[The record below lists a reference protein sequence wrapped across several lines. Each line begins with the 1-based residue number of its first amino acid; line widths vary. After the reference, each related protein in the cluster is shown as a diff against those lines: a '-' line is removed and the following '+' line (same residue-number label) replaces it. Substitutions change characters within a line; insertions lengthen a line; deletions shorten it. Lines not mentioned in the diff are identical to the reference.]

1 MAGILAS
8 TQTITAANS
17 TFVLAVPAMGLTFS
31 LQQVS
36 AGRMFDIDDFQLS
49 ETRVGVD
56 GYLAAGYTPQ
66 PIVQTISL
74 EANSLSRPM
83 IASIAEYVKMQREI
97 VYVEGVIT
105 LPAIKT
111 IYTMTRGVFSRLTPM
126 VGAGTVLNPTTFQI
140 IWEQVV
146 PSTYA

>member
-31 LQQVS
+31 LQQFS

-56 GYLAAGYTPQ
+56 GYLA
-66 PIVQTISL
+66 
-74 EANSLSRPM
+74 
-83 IASIAEYVKMQREI
+83 EI
-97 VYVEGVIT
+97 GRAHV
-105 LPAIKT
+105 
-111 IYTMTRGVFSRLTPM
+111 
-126 VGAGTVLNPTTFQI
+126 
-140 IWEQVV
+140 
-146 PSTYA
+146 

>member
-1 MAGILAS
+1 
-8 TQTITAANS
+8 
-17 TFVLAVPAMGLTFS
+17 
-31 LQQVS
+31 
-36 AGRMFDIDDFQLS
+36 
-49 ETRVGVD
+49 
-56 GYLAAGYTPQ
+56 
-66 PIVQTISL
+66 
-74 EANSLSRPM
+74 M